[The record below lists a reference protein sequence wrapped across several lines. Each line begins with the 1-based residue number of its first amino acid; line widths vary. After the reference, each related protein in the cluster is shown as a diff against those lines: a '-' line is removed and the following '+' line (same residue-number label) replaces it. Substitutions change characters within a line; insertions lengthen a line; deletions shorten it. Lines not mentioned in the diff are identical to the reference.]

1 MNTVQLL
8 GRLTA
13 NPELKQPGATP
24 ICEMRLAIPR
34 RDREVAPVFIDV
46 VAFAGLAEVC
56 AANLAKGRQIA
67 VSGRLDYSQ
76 WKAEDGT
83 SRSRHKVIANE
94 IDFVGPKPDGDP
106 EPAA

>member
-1 MNTVQLL
+1 MQLL

-24 ICEMRLAIPR
+24 VCELRLAIPR
-34 RDREVAPVFIDV
+34 RDREVAPVYIDV

-56 AANLAKGRQIA
+56 AEHLAKGRQIA

-76 WKAEDGT
+76 WKAEDNP

-94 IDFVGPKPDGDP
+94 IDFVGPKPDSDP
-106 EPAA
+106 EPGA

>member
-13 NPELKQPGATP
+13 DPELKQPGGKP
-24 ICEMRLAIPR
+24 LCEMRFAIPR
-34 RDREVAPVFIDV
+34 RDRDATPVYIDV

-56 AANLAKGRQIA
+56 ANHLGKGRQVA
-67 VSGRLDYSQ
+67 VSGRLDHSQ

-94 IDFVGPKPDGDP
+94 IDFVGPKPDSDP
-106 EPAA
+106 ESDA